1 LRRSIRLQYTL
12 AMAPQLLSLQDIHLT
27 FGGTPLFEGADLFVF
42 ERDRVCL
49 VGRNGSG
56 KSTMMKIAAG
66 LVEAD
71 AGDRFIRPG
80 VTVRYLE
87 QEPDMSGFDTAL
99 AYVEAGL
106 GPSDEPYR
114 AAYLLEQLGVDPDAD
129 PARLSGG
136 EGRRAA
142 IARVLAPE
150 PDILL
155 LDEPTNHL
163 DLPAIR
169 WLEGELAASR
179 SAIVLISHDRAFL
192 KALSRRTVWID
203 RGRSRNLDRGFSA
216 FESWRDEVLEQDE
229 LDAHK
234 LDRKIVAEEHWVR
247 YGVTARRKRNVR
259 RMRELQDLRTQRR
272 ETRRAPGVAIIT
284 AAEGQT
290 SGKLVIEAE
299 NISKAYGDRSII
311 SDFSLKVARGD
322 RIGVVG
328 PNGAGKTTLLKL
340 LTGSMAPDSGT
351 VRLGTKL
358 ETVTL
363 DQQRASLDLDTSVKD
378 TLTEGR
384 GDMVMVG
391 DQQRHVMS
399 YMKDFMFAPEQAR
412 SPVRALSGGERGRLA
427 LAVALARPSNLLIL
441 DEPTNDL
448 DLETLDLLEEEI
460 GRASCRERV

>member
-1 LRRSIRLQYTL
+1 MRLQYTL
-12 AMAPQLLSLQDIHLT
+12 AMAPQLLSLQNIHLT

-106 GPSDEPYR
+106 GPSDDEYR
-114 AAYLLEQLGVDPDAD
+114 ATHLLEQLNVDPQAD
-129 PARLSGG
+129 PKRLSGG

-142 IARVLAPE
+142 IARALAPE

-169 WLEGELAASR
+169 WLESELAASR

-203 RGRSRNLDRGFSA
+203 RGRSRNLDRGFSD
-216 FESWRDEVLEQDE
+216 FESWRDEMLEQDE

-259 RMRELQDLRTQRR
+259 RMRDLQELRVQRR
-272 ETRRAPGVAIIT
+272 ETRRAPGVAIMT
-284 AAEGQT
+284 AAESQA

-299 NISKAYGDRSII
+299 NISKAYGDRAIVT
-311 SDFSLKVARGD
+311 DFSLN
-322 RIGVVG
+322 G
-328 PNGAGKTTLLKL
+328 PAGPCACAIAP
-340 LTGSMAPDSGT
+340 LT
-351 VRLGTKL
+351 
-358 ETVTL
+358 
-363 DQQRASLDLDTSVKD
+363 
-378 TLTEGR
+378 
-384 GDMVMVG
+384 
-391 DQQRHVMS
+391 
-399 YMKDFMFAPEQAR
+399 
-412 SPVRALSGGERGRLA
+412 
-427 LAVALARPSNLLIL
+427 
-441 DEPTNDL
+441 
-448 DLETLDLLEEEI
+448 
-460 GRASCRERV
+460 